1 MCGRY
6 VSPDQASIER
16 HWNLIRGGNPYARR
30 YNVAPSTP
38 VPVLQQPA
46 DGGAL
51 TLAAARWGL
60 IPAWWKQNKLPT
72 HSINARSE
80 EAATKPMWR
89 NPYRFARCL
98 VPALGWYEW
107 SQHEFSDPE
116 TGEIRTRK
124 QAHYLYVERDEPV
137 GLAGLL
143 AQWTSAS
150 GEPVLSCAILT
161 RAASQSASEV
171 HDRMPVIIARA
182 AEPDWL
188 DPYLTDAGKVAA
200 LIRDGVV
207 DAVRHYPVSP
217 LVNSPRNES
226 PELIRPLEP
235 DPPPRG

>member
-6 VSPDQASIER
+6 VSPEQAAIER
-16 HWNLIRGGNPYARR
+16 HWNLIRGGGNPFARR
-30 YNVAPSTP
+30 YNVAPSTA
-38 VPVLQQPA
+38 VPVLHQSA

-51 TLAAARWGL
+51 TLEHARWGL
-60 IPAWWKQNKLPT
+60 IPAWWKQDKLPT

-107 SQHEFSDPE
+107 SQQEVADPD
-116 TGEIRTRK
+116 TGEIRARK

-143 AQWTSAS
+143 AQWTSPS

-161 RAASQSASEV
+161 RAASASAGEV
-171 HDRMPVIIARA
+171 HDRMPVIIARS

-188 DPYLTDAGKVAA
+188 DPYLTDAGKVAS
-200 LIRDGVV
+200 LIRNSAI
-207 DAVRHYPVSP
+207 DAVRHYPVRP
-217 LVNSPRNES
+217 LVNSPRNEG
-226 PELIRPLEP
+226 PELIQPLDP
-235 DPPPRG
+235 DHG